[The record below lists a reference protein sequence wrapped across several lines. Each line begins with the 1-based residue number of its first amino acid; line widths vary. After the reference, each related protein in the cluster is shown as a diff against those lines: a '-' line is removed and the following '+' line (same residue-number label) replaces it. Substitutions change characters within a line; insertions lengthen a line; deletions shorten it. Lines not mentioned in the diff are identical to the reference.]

1 MNLYIF
7 DSYQM
12 GFLLAIFALFSFFY
26 YIFTNKKSKNK
37 TSNVEQKRKS
47 INLDSADDLLREI
60 EKTQKEERKCT
71 KYILNWIKEWNHY

>member
-7 DSYQM
+7 DKYQM
-12 GFLLAIFALFSFFY
+12 GLLLALFALFSFFY

-37 TSNVEQKRKS
+37 SSNVEQKRKS

-71 KYILNWIKEWNHY
+71 R

>member
-7 DSYQM
+7 DKYQM
-12 GFLLAIFALFSFFY
+12 GLLLALFALFSFFY
-26 YIFTNKKSKNK
+26 YIFTNKKSKNT

-60 EKTQKEERKCT
+60 EKSQKEERKCT
-71 KYILNWIKEWNHY
+71 R

>member
-7 DSYQM
+7 DKYQM
-12 GFLLAIFALFSFFY
+12 GLLLALFALFSFFY
-26 YIFTNKKSKNK
+26 YIFTSKKSKNK
-37 TSNVEQKRKS
+37 TSNVEQRRKS

-71 KYILNWIKEWNHY
+71 R